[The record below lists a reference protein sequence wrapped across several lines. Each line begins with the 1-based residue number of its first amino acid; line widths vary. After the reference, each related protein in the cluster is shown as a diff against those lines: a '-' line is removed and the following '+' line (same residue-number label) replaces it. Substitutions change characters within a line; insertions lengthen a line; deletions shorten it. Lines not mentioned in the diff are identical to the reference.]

1 MVRLCTHHQKQFIRV
16 LNDIYT
22 EGQPGCEGRPV
33 PESENMDAATC
44 SSGCSQQSTENWKKS
59 APCSELK
66 PLTSSDADRDPV
78 GLHSPLRAAGQPLEQ
93 HAEVKSMTS
102 MENFSTAFKR
112 DFSELSATRSRS
124 VSPKDSSTQGYLTT
138 SNSSSLHFH
147 PGTRSP
153 EGQTSGQEQEA
164 GVRKCE
170 DDKAPIQG
178 KTLADGYIAVKVAH
192 VNGSE
197 DKSDSCLG
205 PQKNSSKAF
214 PEEGWDSGFPV
225 NSPRR
230 ADKENALQ
238 CSSNASLH
246 QDLEMNE
253 EDARPKQENHLHGLG
268 KAKGG
273 YHPHPSDKSPRE
285 HARDGWVASAPVPVT
300 HKASSGRSRAKAGAS
315 SVRTARKNKRASGL
329 RINDY
334 DNQCDV
340 VYISQPITEC
350 HLESQRSVS
359 SRRTARKST
368 RGYYFNGECC
378 ELPTVRTLVK
388 SSRVGERGHGPALSA
403 KQSPA
408 RSGGEPSGAAQA
420 VGKEADKRASL
431 RLLSKGA
438 PPSREANERAE
449 QEPSEGG
456 SLKSKEAAYTE
467 PLLALSAPPCP
478 DNAPEGGSATTQPPA
493 IGPSAAEGSEER
505 MCQLL
510 EEVEANVLQQAS
522 SSADLSGD
530 CEPTEDSS
538 REATDSTPLSPPEA
552 ARGEEGSPC
561 SEIQVVPAPPAGLD
575 PTPPLQ
581 LPTTMDPELPTSADL
596 VHHAEPP
603 ASMDPEPPAGG
614 DPELAGALPEEPPTS
629 TDLELPAMDLETPV
643 QPTASLETEPP
654 ARVQS
659 ADVAESV
666 PAEPEAAVRE
676 VQESPPEP
684 GEAKPTLAEL
694 GRILAGETAPESS
707 RPCERE
713 NSEGEMPP
721 GPDTSEADAKGT
733 VLSKESPEKKQK
745 KGRRALVASDRRLR
759 SQQSQPPAEGSAE
772 KSGSSTSLQL
782 PCLQIKLSKSPGA
795 KRFRREVHLD
805 GAASV
810 CFPKDCFHKTLLK
823 NIQGPGTGSALA
835 REPVQRGGDENGIT
849 TRQTYKSMLA
859 KEGAAEREGSSKDG
873 PPAKASHS
881 KSGEMLEICVE
892 ANSDKRSVLLP
903 RESASCTPV
912 PERSD
917 EKPGD
922 VENPDNAVDAGKV
935 QYKDLTDSPTGPSSK
950 SGSKHV
956 PSKAWKHK
964 KLALP
969 VYNLRHTPT
978 PVDTA
983 KKNLPGKEVLQA
995 NPSQK
1000 EECSLGNK
1008 DPIDLKEV
1016 DTLAEDKPKFVEWC
1030 AEEEN
1035 QELIADFNAQ
1045 YMKVQKG
1052 WIQLEKEGQPAP
1064 KVKNKADKL
1073 KEIWKSKKRTRKCRA
1088 SLEVQKL
1095 SPVQM
1100 LFMKAF
1106 KLSNIC
1112 RWFLETTETRSLVI
1126 VKKLNTRLPGDV
1138 PPIKI
1143 PLQKYCSSS
1152 LYPSSLQAER
1162 LKKHLKKFA
1171 ATTPAKNNL
1180 KNQKLW
1186 ARLRENADST
1196 EPGDAA
1202 SPNQMSP
1209 GETSSEEAGEDR
1221 NVQPPPSLPTQAS
1234 TRILRKYSNLR
1245 GKLRAQHRLAKNERK
1260 GESAADH
1267 PSVESEQSR
1276 KSVCIN
1282 PLMSPKLALQVKAD
1296 VFPAKSM
1303 RAEAAVKGR
1312 KGKSRSQEDSLPKAE
1327 PQPGRKKRT
1336 LREGSAVPEPS
1347 HSSSKER
1354 LPAKKGS
1361 KVKHSEGPPKAPA
1374 TRKQAAMERSSKLE
1388 KEVSLKQKR
1397 VPKRQ
1402 LGKGRLPIPK
1412 VRENPTKRAAAPPS
1426 QEGLTKSA
1434 KPKAAGEP
1442 STRSQKAADKKPS
1455 SGKTLTRSMK
1465 KIQESS
1471 TSQGKRKLRAN
1482 VDCSHSKRTRLDA
1495 K

>member
-1 MVRLCTHHQKQFIRV
+1 
-16 LNDIYT
+16 
-22 EGQPGCEGRPV
+22 
-33 PESENMDAATC
+33 MDAATC

-66 PLTSSDADRDPV
+66 PLSSSDSDRDPV
-78 GLHSPLRAAGQPLEQ
+78 GLHSPLRAAGQSLEQ
-93 HAEVKSMTS
+93 HAEVKSMDR

-112 DFSELSATRSRS
+112 DFSELSTTRTSS
-124 VSPKDSSTQGYLTT
+124 VSPKDSSTQGYLIT

-153 EGQTSGQEQEA
+153 EGQTTGQEHEA

-170 DDKAPIQG
+170 DDKDQIQG
-178 KTLADGYIAVKVAH
+178 KTLADSYIAVKVAH

-197 DKSDSCLG
+197 DSSDNCLG
-205 PQKNSSKAF
+205 SQKNSFKAL

-238 CSSNASLH
+238 SSSKASLH
-246 QDLEMNE
+246 QDLETNE
-253 EDARPKQENHLHGLG
+253 EDARPKQENHLHALG
-268 KAKGG
+268 KTRGG
-273 YHPHPSDKSPRE
+273 YHTHPGDKNPCE
-285 HARDGWVASAPVPVT
+285 HSKDGWMASAPVI
-300 HKASSGRSRAKAGAS
+300 HKVSSGRSRAKTGSS
-315 SVRTARKNKRASGL
+315 SVKTARKNKRASGL

-388 SSRVGERGHGPALSA
+388 SSRVEERGNGPALRPEALVSA

-408 RSGGEPSGAAQA
+408 LSGGEPSEAAQA
-420 VGKEADKRASL
+420 VGKEADRRASL

-438 PPSREANERAE
+438 PPSRDANEGAE
-449 QEPSEGG
+449 KEPSEGG
-456 SLKSKEAAYTE
+456 LLKSGEAAYTE
-467 PLLALSAPPCP
+467 PLLAPSAPSCP
-478 DNAPEGGSATTQPPA
+478 DSAPEGVSATTQPLA

-510 EEVEANVLQQAS
+510 EEAEANVLQQAS
-522 SSADLSGD
+522 SGADLSGD
-530 CEPTEDSS
+530 CGPTEDSS
-538 REATDSTPLSPPEA
+538 REAADSTPLSPPEA
-552 ARGEEGSPC
+552 AGRGEGSPC
-561 SEIQVVPAPPAGLD
+561 SEIQPPASL
-575 PTPPLQ
+575 
-581 LPTTMDPELPTSADL
+581 E
-596 VHHAEPP
+596 AEPP
-603 ASMDPEPPAGG
+603 AS
-614 DPELAGALPEEPPTS
+614 L
-629 TDLELPAMDLETPV
+629 
-643 QPTASLETEPP
+643 
-654 ARVQS
+654 QS
-659 ADVAESV
+659 ADVTKSI
-666 PAEPEAAVRE
+666 PAAPEADVRE
-676 VQESPPEP
+676 VQEGPPEP
-684 GEAKPTLAEL
+684 GEAMPTIAEL
-694 GRILAGETAPESS
+694 SGILAGETAPESS
-707 RPCERE
+707 RLWERE
-713 NSEGEMPP
+713 NGDGEMPP
-721 GPDTSEADAKGT
+721 GPDTSETDGKGT
-733 VLSKESPEKKQK
+733 VLSKENPGKKQK
-745 KGRRALVASDRRLR
+745 RGKRVLIASDRRLR
-759 SQQSQPPAEGSAE
+759 SQQFQPPTEGSAE

-823 NIQGPGTGSALA
+823 NIQDPGTGRALE
-835 REPVQRGGDENGIT
+835 REPAQRGGDENGIT

-859 KEGAAEREGSSKDG
+859 KEGAAEREGSLKDG
-873 PPAKASHS
+873 PPANASHS

-903 RESASCTPV
+903 RDSGTGVQDAEQ
-912 PERSD
+912 SD

-922 VENPDNAVDAGKV
+922 VENPDNAIDAGKV
-935 QYKDLTDSPTGPSSK
+935 QYKDLTDLPTGPSTK

-956 PSKAWKHK
+956 PSKIWKHK
-964 KLALP
+964 KLAHP

-983 KKNLPGKEVLQA
+983 KKNIPGKEVLQA
-995 NPSQK
+995 NPNQK
-1000 EECSLGNK
+1000 EECSSENK

-1016 DTLAEDKPKFVEWC
+1016 DTVAEDKPKFVEWC

-1045 YMKVQKG
+1045 YMKVHKG
-1052 WIQLEKEGQPAP
+1052 WIQLEKEAQPAP

-1100 LFMKAF
+1100 LFMKTF
-1106 KLSNIC
+1106 KLSNVC
-1112 RWFLETTETRSLVI
+1112 RWFLETTETKSLVI

-1138 PPIKI
+1138 PPSKI

-1196 EPGDAA
+1196 EPGEAA
-1202 SPNQMSP
+1202 SPDQMSP
-1209 GETSSEEAGEDR
+1209 CKASSEEAGEDR
-1221 NVQPPPSLPTQAS
+1221 NIQPPPSLPTQAS

-1260 GESAADH
+1260 GDSAADH
-1267 PSVESEQSR
+1267 PSVESKQSR

-1296 VFPAKSM
+1296 VFPAKAVP
-1303 RAEAAVKGR
+1303 AEAATKGR
-1312 KGKSRSQEDSLPKAE
+1312 KGQSRSQEDSLPKAD

-1336 LREGSAVPEPS
+1336 LRESSTEPEPS
-1347 HSSSKER
+1347 RSSSKDR
-1354 LPAKKGS
+1354 LPAKKGN
-1361 KVKHSEGPPKAPA
+1361 KVKHSEIPPKAPA
-1374 TRKQAAMERSSKLE
+1374 TRKQAALERSNKL
-1388 KEVSLKQKR
+1388 KKKVSLKEKR
-1397 VPKRQ
+1397 APKRQ
-1402 LGKGRLPIPK
+1402 PGKGRLPIPK
-1412 VRENPTKRAAAPPS
+1412 VKENPAKRAAPLPR

-1434 KPKAAGEP
+1434 KPKPVGET

-1471 TSQGKRKLRAN
+1471 TSQGKRKLRAK